1 MILVVF
7 AGGPHT
13 PPRLDLARELA
24 REIPSPALVL
34 LTGSELQSYAHDFKP
49 YATDLLT
56 DQTRFTLESCWHVA
70 REIRRRHPHG
80 ADIVVVTSNYHI
92 HRVAWILRGLL
103 PRRYALAYR
112 SSPDIRRPDLL
123 HSSQARHLIGGEILS
138 WLYCFPVGLLLR
150 PLPTA
155 LATLLV
161 FSLLC
166 WRRKRRSAPESP
178 APSRTTSRRSSFH

>member
-24 REIPSPALVL
+24 PDLAPALVL
-34 LTGSELQSYAHDFKP
+34 LTGAELQSHARDWERYTP
-49 YATDLLT
+49 VLLT
-56 DQTRFTLESCWHVA
+56 DQTQFTLESCWHVA
-70 REIRRRHPHG
+70 EEIRHRYPHG

-92 HRVAWILRGLL
+92 RRVAWILRGLL
-103 PRRYALAYR
+103 PRQYALVYR
-112 SSPDIRRPDLL
+112 SSPDIRSQDLL
-123 HSSQARHLIGGEILS
+123 RSSQARYLIGGEILS

-155 LATLLV
+155 LAALLV
-161 FSLLC
+161 FSLLSW
-166 WRRKRRSAPESP
+166 WRKHRSGRGSP
-178 APSRTTSRRSSFH
+178 SPSQPTSRRPSSH